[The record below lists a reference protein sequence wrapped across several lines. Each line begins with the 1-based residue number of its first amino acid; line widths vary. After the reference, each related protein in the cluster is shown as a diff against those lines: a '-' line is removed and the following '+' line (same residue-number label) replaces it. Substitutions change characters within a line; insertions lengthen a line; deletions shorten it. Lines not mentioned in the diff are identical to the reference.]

1 MLCSIAMLVYRRV
14 HLLKRVFL
22 KLQLCKK
29 SLRYVSVWPAHPWSI
44 ALSHWANHSDRSTKG
59 AAAGLWLNVL
69 FAQKKTFHV
78 VCVCVYVFVFVYV
91 YVYIYILNVSCG
103 IMSLHFD
110 WSVLTRCRM
119 SHRSREL
126 PWPTTCCSRSQE
138 SHGLHEQSK
147 GHQFLP
153 KRKCKPCTRR

>member
-91 YVYIYILNVSCG
+91 YVYIYLKCLMWHHVATFWLVCV
-103 IMSLHFD
+103 D
-110 WSVLTRCRM
+110 PM
-119 SHRSREL
+119 SHVA
-126 PWPTTCCSRSQE
+126 QE
-138 SHGLHEQSK
+138 SRTALTNDVLLAIAGE
-147 GHQFLP
+147 P
-153 KRKCKPCTRR
+153 WTPWTV

>member
-1 MLCSIAMLVYRRV
+1 MFHSYVGLPEGTSSQTC
-14 HLLKRVFL
+14 FF

-29 SLRYVSVWPAHPWSI
+29 VWEMFRCGRLIHDPSPCPIGRII
-44 ALSHWANHSDRSTKG
+44 ATVRPKGPRLVCGWMCYLPRKKRST
-59 AAAGLWLNVL
+59 W
-69 FAQKKTFHV
+69 
-78 VCVCVYVFVFVYV
+78 CVFVCMCLCMFMYL
-91 YVYIYILNVSCG
+91 YIYIYILNVSCG

-153 KRKCKPCTRR
+153 KRQCKPCTRR